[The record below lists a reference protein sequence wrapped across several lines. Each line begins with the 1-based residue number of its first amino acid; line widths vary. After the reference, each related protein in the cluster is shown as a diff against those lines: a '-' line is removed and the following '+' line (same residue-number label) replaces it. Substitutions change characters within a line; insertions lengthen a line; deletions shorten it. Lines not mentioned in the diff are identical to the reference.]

1 MGVIKNDLRSGV
13 ERDYPVFNFFGIRT
27 NGKRDRIWHYLAA
40 CDCAERDCIAS
51 RGYYGLVR
59 ILPPDIHFCETK
71 NDATRVETYRDSSER
86 NVFGSHVMKVQ
97 SRKDVVTRGQGN
109 LLFQP
114 VKRFLQRRPTTLLVG
129 AYFLIQ
135 THVHPFQG
143 HRFAQITEQP
153 A

>member
-13 ERDYPVFNFFGIRT
+13 ERDYPVFNFLGIRT

-59 ILPPDIHFCETK
+59 ILPPDIHFYETK

-97 SRKDVVTRGQGN
+97 SRRRSDSRPRESSLSTSQAFPSTKAHYPLGRR
-109 LLFQP
+109 LLSDSDSCASVP
-114 VKRFLQRRPTTLLVG
+114 RTSVRPD
-129 AYFLIQ
+129 Y
-135 THVHPFQG
+135 
-143 HRFAQITEQP
+143 
-153 A
+153 